1 MVHTSPTASAD
12 GSARRERQLHDLRFL
27 ETLQDTL
34 AGCADEVALY
44 SSAVHRVVAGLD
56 VESACLASH
65 NPIAG
70 TIEVLQTAGTRRS
83 WDAHLLRRV
92 VEERRTLAYDGVLAA
107 PLLSSNGT

>member
-1 MVHTSPTASAD
+1 MVQTAPSAD
-12 GSARRERQLHDLRFL
+12 ASARRERQLHDLRFL

-34 AGCADEVALY
+34 AGCADEVAIY

-70 TIEVLQTAGTRRS
+70 TIDVLQTAGIKRS
-83 WDAHLLRRV
+83 WDADLLRRG
-92 VEERRTLAYDGVLAA
+92 VETRRTLIHDDQ
-107 PLLSSNGT
+107 